1 MITHDSISGTPDN
14 FPSQIHWRYDP
25 SETRDV
31 NAIATDQGDI
41 GLVESA
47 CKFFRGEFDEREAVS
62 DHDARQRGSSGE
74 KKRKMKE
81 RKKKKASAHAME
93 GRGPILS
100 LCLYKDC
107 EVVFCSRGRYPK

>member
-62 DHDARQRGSSGE
+62 DHDASSGE
-74 KKRKMKE
+74 AVV
-81 RKKKKASAHAME
+81 KKKKNEREKKKKGQRACYGGARPHSFFV
-93 GRGPILS
+93 S
-100 LCLYKDC
+100 L
-107 EVVFCSRGRYPK
+107 